1 MSSRGSVVH
10 HPSSSSYYGP
20 NAIKTPHSPRRGS
33 LARASHQSAGE
44 VAQASGISL
53 ETWNRLYVALAQYAH
68 SSPFAVDAAANFD
81 PNSSTALGNLNMI
94 TRWAGGMLAKMLVDM
109 AVLIPGSDARWT
121 EAHRRAVLVHS
132 EVVERLWRE

>member
-53 ETWNRLYVALAQYAH
+53 ETWNRLYVALSQYAH
-68 SSPFAVDAAANFD
+68 SSPFAVGSSLLHSLARMTDDPRCNWHETGTGGSQKEKGVAGANRLPLAFLA
-81 PNSSTALGNLNMI
+81 PRPGLEPGTYGLTVRRSTN
-94 TRWAGGMLAKMLVDM
+94 
-109 AVLIPGSDARWT
+109 
-121 EAHRRAVLVHS
+121 
-132 EVVERLWRE
+132 